1 VNEVFELSADVTTLP
16 LDEVAG
22 MLGVPRSRVQQM
34 VRDGHLLSFRRDGDV
49 VVPAEFF
56 VDDVV
61 VKGLSGTIMLLR
73 DGGYTDPDILRWLFA
88 DDDSLPGTPLAS
100 LREGRH
106 REVKRR
112 AQAMAF

>member
-1 VNEVFELSADVTTLP
+1 MNDVFELSGDVATLP
-16 LDEVAG
+16 LADVAD
-22 MLGVPRSRVQQM
+22 MLGVPKSRVQQL
-34 VRDGHLLSFRRDGDV
+34 VRDGQLLSFRRDGDV

-56 VDDVV
+56 VDDVP

-73 DGGYTDPDILRWLFA
+73 DGGYTDPDILRWLFSE
-88 DDDSLPGTPLAS
+88 DESLPGTPLAS
-100 LREGRH
+100 LRDGRH